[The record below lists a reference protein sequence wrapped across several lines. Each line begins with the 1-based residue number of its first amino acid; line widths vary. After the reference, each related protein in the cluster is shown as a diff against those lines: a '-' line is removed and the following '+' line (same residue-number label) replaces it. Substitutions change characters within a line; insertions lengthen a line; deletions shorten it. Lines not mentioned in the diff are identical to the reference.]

1 MTDAAVFAEAF
12 VRALVEAWLDQH
24 GIEAEIIIERKES

>member
-1 MTDAAVFAEAF
+1 VLHEFVLRTLAA
-12 VRALVEAWLDQH
+12 LWCDQN